1 MKKSI
6 VLIIA
11 IFTFHFVQINA
22 QNESSNQPI
31 VLEALFD
38 LPVVPDEITDITQR
52 SNYFVEHFW
61 DPFNFNQNAVG
72 QVQLNHA
79 FSEYVVGLRFSDRT
93 IALKSVDKLIS
104 KLNKNATLLYQFTR
118 AAEENLYSENAE
130 VWIDDVYLEFLE
142 AVIKHKKIKDIR
154 KARYVAQYESLKNSI
169 VGSKAPKFEFV
180 DRTGVKTMFSAEAK
194 PSIIIFGSPDC
205 IDCMMTKV
213 RLNTNDDIIKLT
225 KDNEIKIYFIIPDES
240 EDNWRE
246 MVADYPHYW
255 TVGASDNATEVYD
268 IRLSPSIYLLDAD
281 RKIELKNVP
290 IEIVIETILNN
301 RK

>member
-31 VLEALFD
+31 VLEALFE

-154 KARYVAQYESLKNSI
+154 KARYVAQYEGRSGNGQILYVLKEYI
-169 VGSKAPKFEFV
+169 KKFE
-180 DRTGVKTMFSAEAK
+180 E
-194 PSIIIFGSPDC
+194 
-205 IDCMMTKV
+205 
-213 RLNTNDDIIKLT
+213 LNGKI
-225 KDNEIKIYFIIPDES
+225 EIK
-240 EDNWRE
+240 N
-246 MVADYPHYW
+246 
-255 TVGASDNATEVYD
+255 
-268 IRLSPSIYLLDAD
+268 
-281 RKIELKNVP
+281 
-290 IEIVIETILNN
+290 
-301 RK
+301 